1 MTTPMS
7 IVEFG
12 DSLLRSGDLDPVY
25 IAVYK
30 AKLDDATK
38 LRLMLGYVCFYHLG
52 VAARLAEQKTAAG
65 YWKLFHEA
73 VVNEGLKWP
82 RGSERRH
89 FRGANALNAYNDLH
103 DRYKTPEA
111 AMEGLVRP
119 RYVGYGKRLTFAQ
132 VSASVQKH
140 VGFGPWSGFKIA
152 DIAERLLGY
161 DVDFSDCALGIYKD
175 PRQGAAVA
183 FLEARIA
190 PDITDSMALIY
201 AEAAREGVKVGPWDY
216 PITNAQ
222 LNQTIDYYVKH
233 WRDKKVK
240 APPAND
246 RLVGVAE
253 IETVLCKYKSHLKGN
268 YPLGKDTREI
278 RHALYGWGDLA
289 LRLREGM
296 PS

>member
-1 MTTPMS
+1 MS

-89 FRGANALNAYNDLH
+89 FRGANALNAYNDLRA
-103 DRYKTPEA
+103 RYKTPED
-111 AMEGLVRP
+111 AMRGLVNTHSP
-119 RYVGYGKRLTFAQ
+119 HEVPQETLSFNE
-132 VSASVQKH
+132 VSRSVQSH
-140 VGFGPWSGFKIA
+140 VGFGPWIGFKCA

-183 FLEARIA
+183 YLESGLNPFATRG
-190 PDITDSMALIY
+190 MAAIY
-201 AEAAREGVKVGPWDY
+201 AQAEQEGVKTGPWDF
-216 PITNAQ
+216 PITDDQ
-222 LNQTIDYYVKH
+222 LKQTVDYYVKL
-233 WRDKKVK
+233 WRTKKVK

-246 RLVGVAE
+246 RLVGTAE
-253 IETVLCKYKSHLKGN
+253 IETVFCKYKSHLKGY